1 MDNETKEMFHLL
13 LEKINSIDERTQKT
27 DLRLNSIDER
37 TQKTDLRLDSIDER
51 LNSIDERTKK
61 TDLRLE
67 NTIEPRLQLVLEQHS
82 TTAKKLEKLDKIE
95 NKLDDVASDVDVIKE
110 VITKH
115 RGEIDR
121 VKKQA

>member
-1 MDNETKEMFHLL
+1 MDSELNEILMTLIQ
-13 LEKINSIDERTQKT
+13 KI
-27 DLRLNSIDER
+27 
-37 TQKTDLRLDSIDER
+37 DSIDRTMNQHFKEVDNR
-51 LNSIDERTKK
+51 LDVIDERTKK

-110 VITKH
+110 VVTQH
-115 RGEIDR
+115 SGEIDR
-121 VKKQA
+121 LKKHA

>member
-1 MDNETKEMFHLL
+1 MEQELKEIMTLIL
-13 LEKINSIDERTQKT
+13 DKIGNMESAQNAMQS
-27 DLRLNSIDER
+27 DLKEVKE
-37 TQKTDLRLDSIDER
+37 QA
-51 LNSIDERTKK
+51 KK

-110 VITKH
+110 VVTQH
-115 RGEIDR
+115 SGEIDR
-121 VKKQA
+121 LKKHA